1 MPALSGSEG
10 PGRHARQELLSGAP
24 RASGVY
30 RLLEAPNFFHRS
42 DKRLDKRLA
51 IGSRF
56 LLQNS
61 SIWEPTMVDRLKT
74 LMHRLTDHTVLADLL
89 DPVSRA
95 LARVRQATVG
105 RTLTMP
111 DFIAL
116 GVLRHLQGMAT
127 LEAKVDDPDGTDRPD
142 WTVPL
147 FRYTAKVSR
156 QVLRFFKHCF
166 LKPASP
172 GLYERELGPMLKAYL

>member
-1 MPALSGSEG
+1 
-10 PGRHARQELLSGAP
+10 
-24 RASGVY
+24 
-30 RLLEAPNFFHRS
+30 
-42 DKRLDKRLA
+42 
-51 IGSRF
+51 
-56 LLQNS
+56 
-61 SIWEPTMVDRLKT
+61 MVDRLKT

-127 LEAKVDDPDGTDRPD
+127 LEAKLDDPDGTDRPD

-156 QVLRFFKHCF
+156 QVLRF
-166 LKPASP
+166 LKEKRGQYPFPLEKGTDPFFHPEEKGTDPFFGA
-172 GLYERELGPMLKAYL
+172 AYLGGIAEQGDGPVGAIGAIGIIHLGL

>member
-1 MPALSGSEG
+1 
-10 PGRHARQELLSGAP
+10 
-24 RASGVY
+24 
-30 RLLEAPNFFHRS
+30 
-42 DKRLDKRLA
+42 
-51 IGSRF
+51 
-56 LLQNS
+56 
-61 SIWEPTMVDRLKT
+61 MVDRLKT

-127 LEAKVDDPDGTDRPD
+127 LEAKLDDPDGTDRPD

-156 QVLRFFKHCF
+156 PEKGVSTLFLRMKKGVSTLFLWKRVLTPFF
-166 LKPASP
+166 
-172 GLYERELGPMLKAYL
+172 GPLFSSRTRRGAGSEGKAAGVVRATGWRRG